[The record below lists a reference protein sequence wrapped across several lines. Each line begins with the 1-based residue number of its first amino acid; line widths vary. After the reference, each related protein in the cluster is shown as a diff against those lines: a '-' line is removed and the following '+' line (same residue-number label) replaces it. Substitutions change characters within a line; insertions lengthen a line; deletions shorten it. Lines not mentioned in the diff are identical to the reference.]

1 MSEFAREGTV
11 LANCSGRARE
21 LVPKGSN
28 ETARGRAGG
37 KPSAHPLGEDLSK
50 VYSGRE
56 RWPRPE
62 GAKTNPPADSSLI
75 RRRGRA
81 CIVEGEARGSRGPS
95 QSYGT
100 QPTLTRDV
108 LLC

>member
-1 MSEFAREGTV
+1 MRRPGEEPAR
-11 LANCSGRARE
+11 
-21 LVPKGSN
+21 
-28 ETARGRAGG
+28 GG

-75 RRRGRA
+75 RRRGPA
-81 CIVEGEARGSRGPS
+81 CIVEGEARGSRGPVK
-95 QSYGT
+95 
-100 QPTLTRDV
+100 PILRDAAHPDEGRPSM
-108 LLC
+108 LNSLK

>member
-1 MSEFAREGTV
+1 MRRPGEE
-11 LANCSGRARE
+11 
-21 LVPKGSN
+21 P
-28 ETARGRAGG
+28 ARGG
-37 KPSAHPLGEDLSK
+37 KASAHPLGEDLSK

-81 CIVEGEARGSRGPS
+81 SSILRGKKLNWQGSHLKTGWERISPVIGSPS
-95 QSYGT
+95 KAT
-100 QPTLTRDV
+100 PTSTGLFAG
-108 LLC
+108 

>member
-1 MSEFAREGTV
+1 MRRPGEEPAR
-11 LANCSGRARE
+11 
-21 LVPKGSN
+21 
-28 ETARGRAGG
+28 GG

-75 RRRGRA
+75 RRRGPA
-81 CIVEGEARGSRGPS
+81 CIVEGEASKGNRLLVCIINFNRKQVCNGSKLASKPS
-95 QSYGT
+95 AEGI
-100 QPTLTRDV
+100 
-108 LLC
+108 

>member
-1 MSEFAREGTV
+1 MRRPGEEPSR
-11 LANCSGRARE
+11 
-21 LVPKGSN
+21 
-28 ETARGRAGG
+28 GG
-37 KPSAHPLGEDLSK
+37 KASAHPLGEDLSK

-81 CIVEGEARGSRGPS
+81 SSILRGKKLNWQGSHLKTGWERISPTYVPAIDERSIRARAFSINIPS
-95 QSYGT
+95 S
-100 QPTLTRDV
+100 
-108 LLC
+108 